1 MLKPAMQIVI
11 QFVEKKKNEIQE
23 SINNPSEEDAEVIEY
38 TLDEIRESIVS
49 SVNESL
55 NE

>member
-1 MLKPAMQIVI
+1 MQIVI

-23 SINNPSEEDAEVIEY
+23 LMNNPSEEDAEVIEY

-49 SVNESL
+49 SSVNA
-55 NE
+55 

>member
-1 MLKPAMQIVI
+1 MQIVI

-23 SINNPSEEDAEVIEY
+23 LMNNPSEEDAEVIEY

-49 SVNESL
+49 SRVNA
-55 NE
+55 

>member
-23 SINNPSEEDAEVIEY
+23 LMNNPSEEDAEVIEY

-49 SVNESL
+49 SSVNA
-55 NE
+55 